1 MSNIENLLSN
11 NRAWSEQVQK
21 DDPTFFERLAAQ
33 QTPKYL
39 WIGCADSRVPA
50 NQVTGLAPGEV
61 FVHRNIANVVVNTDI
76 NCLSVLQYAVEVLK
90 VTDIIVCG
98 HYGCGGVMAALAKQ
112 RFGLIDN
119 WLRNIKDVASKH
131 VAELDTLDEK
141 ARVDRL
147 CELNVSQ
154 QVANL
159 CHTTIVQG
167 AWASGASLTVHGVIY
182 GLVDGKLKD
191 LGVNVSETSQ
201 LPDIYRMEY

>member
-1 MSNIENLLSN
+1 MPNISNLIAN
-11 NRAWSEQVQK
+11 NRAWSDKVQK
-21 DDPTFFERLAAQ
+21 EDPQYFARLVGQ

-76 NCLSVLQYAVEVLK
+76 NCLSVLQYAVEVLQ
-90 VTDIIVCG
+90 VTDVIVCG
-98 HYGCGGVMAALAKQ
+98 HYGCGGVIAALQKK

-119 WLRNIKDVASKH
+119 WLRNIKDIASRH
-131 VAELDTLDEK
+131 SHELEQLDDA
-141 ARVDRL
+141 ARIDRL

-159 CHTTIVQG
+159 CRTTIIQG
-167 AWASGASLTVHGVIY
+167 AWAQGAELSVHGLIY
-182 GLVDGKLKD
+182 GLSDGRLKD
-191 LGVNVSETSQ
+191 LNVSVTSIEQ
-201 LPDIYRMEY
+201 LPDIYRMDY